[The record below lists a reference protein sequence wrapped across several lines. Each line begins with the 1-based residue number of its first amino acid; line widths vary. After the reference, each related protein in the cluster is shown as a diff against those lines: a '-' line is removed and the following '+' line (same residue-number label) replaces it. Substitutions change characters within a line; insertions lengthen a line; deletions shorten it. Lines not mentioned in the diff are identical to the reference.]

1 MKRLS
6 FATTESEIKR
16 ELKLLKDIQS
26 KMLYFGS
33 FTKKDIDE
41 EIIRLNKDLVWK
53 NRDVNKSTKII
64 VGKNRRVTK

>member
-41 EIIRLNKDLVWK
+41 EIIRLNKDLAWK

-64 VGKNRRVTK
+64 VGKNRRITK

>member
-6 FATTESEIKR
+6 FATTEREIKR

-41 EIIRLNKDLVWK
+41 EIIRLNKDLAWK
-53 NRDVNKSTKII
+53 NRNVNKSTKII
-64 VGKNRRVTK
+64 VGKNRRTAK

>member
-6 FATTESEIKR
+6 FATTEREIEK

-33 FTKKDIDE
+33 FTKKDIEE
-41 EIIRLNKDLVWK
+41 EIIRLNKDLDWK
-53 NRDVNKSTKII
+53 NRDINKPAK
-64 VGKNRRVTK
+64 VLVEKKRRTAK